1 VNELLELRDVTVRF
15 PIEPALSARLRGRRP
30 LAVVAL
36 DRVSLTLGRGE
47 SVGIVG
53 ESGCGKSTL
62 ARTLVGLVEPTSGSI
77 HLDGAEVDTRRSR
90 AARRRVQLVF
100 QDPSSSLNPARTV
113 EQTLSELLRVH
124 QMVPKSDVGSRCE
137 ELLDLVHLPRSA
149 LGALPRQLSGGQRQ
163 RVGIARALAL
173 EPDVLIA
180 DESVAAL
187 DTSVQAS
194 ILNLLGDLRAQ
205 LRLTLVCISHDL
217 AVVRHISDRLAVMY
231 LGRIVET
238 GGVGTI
244 YDDPRHPYTRALI
257 AAAPR
262 MGHRKVLGQA
272 ALPGEPPSIEAI
284 PSGCRFNPR
293 CPLVREICRESEPPL
308 LGSTGHRAACHF
320 AWPSPGSNDVVAGS
334 AAER

>member
-1 VNELLELRDVTVRF
+1 MTELLEVRDVTVRF
-15 PIEPALSARLRGRRP
+15 PIESALSARLRGRRP

-36 DRVSLTLGRGE
+36 DHVNLTLRRGE

-62 ARTLVGLVEPTSGSI
+62 ARTLVGLVEPSSGSI
-77 HLDGAEVDTRRSR
+77 HLDGWEVDTRRSR
-90 AARRRVQLVF
+90 ATRRRVQLVF

-124 QMVPKSDVGSRCE
+124 RMVPKPDVGSRCE
-137 ELLDLVHLPRSA
+137 ELLDLVHLPRSVLA
-149 LGALPRQLSGGQRQ
+149 ALPRELSGGQRQ

-194 ILNLLGDLRAQ
+194 ILNLLGDLREQ
-205 LRLTLVCISHDL
+205 LGLTLVCISHDL
-217 AVVRHISDRLAVMY
+217 AVVRHISERLAVMY

-244 YDDPRHPYTRALI
+244 YDDPRHPYTRALM

-262 MGHRKVLGQA
+262 MGHRKVPGQA
-272 ALPGEPPSIEAI
+272 ALPGEPPSIEAL
-284 PSGCRFNPR
+284 PSGCRFNTR
-293 CPLVREICRESEPPL
+293 CPLVRELCRESDPPL
-308 LGSTGHRAACHF
+308 LGSTSHRAACHF
-320 AWPSPGSNDVVAGS
+320 AWGQPG
-334 AAER
+334 E